1 MNAMITEAE
10 YRRQIGKTAGHA
22 YLFFGEE
29 DYLKSFDVRK
39 TREAICP
46 DESFAVFNDMTI
58 DALDFTPEALLS
70 ALSPLPMMTEEKL
83 VVVRG
88 LDIGAMKPG
97 ELDALCEA
105 MHGVEEYDY
114 NTLIVTVPAGALDE
128 GFLPKRPSTVF
139 KKLAEAAIPVRFE
152 TTTGA
157 KLNAWVGKHFA
168 HLGVRVSTEDAAF
181 LTSYCG
187 HSMFVLSSEIDKI
200 AYYVRAKGKDSA
212 TREDILLVAC
222 PENTCDTFALSNA
235 VLSGKYKDAL
245 DALAV
250 MKFERVEPTVILGEL
265 SRTFCDLRAVR
276 AFLDAGKT
284 TQEIA
289 AVLKLH
295 EYKAGLLARAAG
307 SADPARLSRAVV
319 LCAGAD
325 ASLKRGGADYAA
337 IEKLITAL

>member
-10 YRRQIGKTAGHA
+10 YRRQIGKTAGRA

-29 DYLKSFDVRK
+29 DYLKAFAVRK

-58 DALDFTPEALLS
+58 DAADFTPEALLT
-70 ALSPLPMMTEEKL
+70 ALSPLPMMTEGKL

-97 ELDALCEA
+97 EVDALCEA

-114 NTLIVTVPAGALDE
+114 NTLIVTVPAGALDT
-128 GFLPKRPSTVF
+128 GFLPKRPSAVF
-139 KKLAEAAIPVRFE
+139 KKLAEAAVPVRFE

-168 HLGVRVSTEDAAF
+168 HLGVTISNEDAAF
-181 LTSYCG
+181 LTAYCG
-187 HSMFVLSSEIDKI
+187 RSMYVLSSEIEKT
-200 AYYVRAKGKDSA
+200 AYYVRAKGGSIV
-212 TREDILLVAC
+212 TREDILAVAC

-235 VLSGKYKDAL
+235 VLSGKFRDAL

-250 MKFERVEPTVILGEL
+250 LKFERAEPTVILGEL

-276 AFLDAGKT
+276 TYLDAGKS

-289 AVLKLH
+289 ALLKLH

-307 SADPARLSRAVV
+307 SADPARLSRAVA
-319 LCAGAD
+319 LCAQAD
-325 ASLKRGGADYAA
+325 AELKRGGASYAG